1 VRPIERGHHAKQVVT
16 EFHANHRQVVTE
28 FHANHRQ
35 VVTESHANYR
45 QVVTEFHAN
54 HRQVVTEFH
63 ATGIYANRTDINGIP
78 STSLQDI
85 AEERREKGN
94 KAGTRT
100 KTGRWK

>member
-1 VRPIERGHHAKQVVT
+1 LVRPIERGRHAKQVVT

-35 VVTESHANYR
+35 VVTEFHANR

-85 AEERREKGN
+85 AEERKEKGN
-94 KAGTRT
+94 GARIRTR
-100 KTGRWK
+100 

>member
-1 VRPIERGHHAKQVVT
+1 
-16 EFHANHRQVVTE
+16 
-28 FHANHRQ
+28 
-35 VVTESHANYR
+35 
-45 QVVTEFHAN
+45 
-54 HRQVVTEFH
+54 VTEFH